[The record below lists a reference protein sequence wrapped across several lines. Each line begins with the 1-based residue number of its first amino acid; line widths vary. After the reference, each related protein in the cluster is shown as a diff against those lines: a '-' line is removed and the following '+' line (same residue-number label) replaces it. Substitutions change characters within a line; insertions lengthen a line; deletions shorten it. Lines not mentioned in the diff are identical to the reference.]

1 MFENIVDALYKLF
14 LPLKFFI
21 TRKLDF
27 DDKIHSG
34 FYVID
39 GDWKLPFPFLD
50 ELMETSVSNTFTVYL
65 IDYSTPSDLSGALQY
80 AQYEEKEIRT
90 VNHGDTSE
98 PNAKNVNPS
107 PTPQKEKPSQG
118 SKTRKRSNSSNK
130 YPSKNISSNSSEG
143 SRIGKRLNKRSV
155 TLDLVQI
162 DKIYGCPSTIV
173 EDGSCLKDPYLNKL
187 IRDITK
193 YVSQK
198 NTLVQH

>member
-1 MFENIVDALYKLF
+1 MGPVFENIVNALYKLF
-14 LPLKFFI
+14 LPLKFFC
-21 TRKLDF
+21 TRRLDF
-27 DDKIHSG
+27 DDKIHNG

-50 ELMETSVSNTFTVYL
+50 ELMEMSVSNTFTVYF
-65 IDYSTPSDLSGALQY
+65 IDYSTPSDLFSDLQY
-80 AQYEEKEIRT
+80 EQYEENEIKT
-90 VNHGDTSE
+90 INYGDTSNT
-98 PNAKNVNPS
+98 NAKNVNAS
-107 PTPQKEKPSQG
+107 PTPQKEKNSQG

-173 EDGSCLKDPYLNKL
+173 ESGSCLKDPYLNKL

-193 YVSQK
+193 YVSF
-198 NTLVQH
+198 